1 MEQSR
6 RFVVTID
13 GAAGTGKTSV
23 AQLLAQRLGTDCL
36 DSGAMYRAV
45 AVLAIEEEINP
56 SDGALLCEAIQ
67 KARITFDWDKSPPPV
82 MLRGKDISKR
92 IRELDVSGV
101 VSTIAKQPEVRNVL
115 VKQQRKIRESHPLLV
130 TEGRDQGSVVF
141 PDAAVRFF
149 LEAPVDIRTQRRVKQ
164 LKAGG
169 SEVQSEEVQHD
180 IEARDQLDS
189 TRTDGPLT
197 CPEGAIIIDTSILSR
212 EEVVDYM
219 EYKVRDILS
228 L

>member
-23 AQLLAQRLGTDCL
+23 AQLLAHRLGTDCL
-36 DSGAMYRAV
+36 DTGAMYRAV
-45 AVLAIEEEINP
+45 AVLAIDDDINP
-56 SDGALLCEAIQ
+56 NDGELLCKAIQ
-67 KARITFDWDKSPPPV
+67 KAGITFDWNKSPPPV
-82 MLRGKDISKR
+82 CLGGKDVSKR

-101 VSTIAKQPEVRNVL
+101 VSVVAKQPEVRSVL
-115 VKQQRKIRESHPLLV
+115 VEQQRKIGETHPLLV

-141 PDAAVRFF
+141 PDAPIRFF
-149 LEAPVDIRTQRRVKQ
+149 LEAPVDVRTQRRVKQ

-169 SEVQSEEVQHD
+169 SEVQSKEVQQD

-189 TRTDGPLT
+189 TRIDGPLT
-197 CPEGAIIIDTSILSR
+197 CPEGAIIIDTSKLSR
-212 EEVVDYM
+212 DEVVDFM
-219 EYKVRDILS
+219 ETKVRDVLS
-228 L
+228 H

>member
-56 SDGALLCEAIQ
+56 SDGASLCEAIQ
-67 KARITFDWDKSPPPV
+67 KAGITFDWDKSPPPV
-82 MLRGKDISKR
+82 MLGGKDISRR

-115 VKQQRKIRESHPLLV
+115 VEQQRKIRESHPLLV